1 MEAELTDGG
10 GTIVYAN
17 NIPGTPPA
25 MPLFSQ
31 VAWAGDTAYLDNF
44 ETWPVTVTLKKGTYE
59 FYCPVS
65 GHKAAGMKG
74 RIVVR

>member
-25 MPLFSQ
+25 MPLPGSSSP
-31 VAWAGDTAYLDNF
+31 AESPRKPRKSLRTSSARSR
-44 ETWPVTVTLKKGTYE
+44 E
-59 FYCPVS
+59 
-65 GHKAAGMKG
+65 
-74 RIVVR
+74 